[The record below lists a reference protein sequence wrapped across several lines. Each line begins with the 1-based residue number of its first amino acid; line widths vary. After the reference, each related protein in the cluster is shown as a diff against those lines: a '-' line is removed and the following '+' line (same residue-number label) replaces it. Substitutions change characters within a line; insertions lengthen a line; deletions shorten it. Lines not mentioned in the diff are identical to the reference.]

1 MGFGNGISF
10 ISSWLDHRARMR
22 TSLTAGAL
30 AMAAV
35 LIAIVP
41 SLASARVQASII
53 MDAQTGQ
60 VLEAH
65 NADRRCYPASL
76 TKLMTLYLT
85 FQRLNSGKM
94 TLDEELPVSY
104 HAAEQAPTKLYLHPG
119 ERISVQSAILAITT
133 RSANDAAVVL
143 AEAEGG
149 TETRFAELMN
159 QEARQ
164 LGMEHTTF
172 HNASGLPNWQQKTT
186 ARDMAT
192 LALAIIHTYP
202 QYYHFFHAQSFDFR
216 GQTIYGHDHLLGRC
230 PGVDG
235 MKTGYTNASGFNI
248 VTSAVRNGRRLVGV
262 VMGWPTAYSRD
273 RHMAALL
280 NQGFAGIRT
289 ETLASASDIG
299 RQVRPAR
306 AYAKAPAENTE
317 ANRVSSANFGWIV
330 QIGGSFRSLWRVRRA
345 LESARHSAPEA
356 LKGARPL
363 VVRLR
368 RGRYLARFSDMD
380 EATAGE
386 TCRLLRERDFTCSA
400 RPVEPSRVIVAAA
413 GR

>member
-1 MGFGNGISF
+1 MGFGNGISS
-10 ISSWLDHRARMR
+10 ISRTWGHRLRTR
-22 TSLTAGAL
+22 TSLMAGGL

-35 LIAIVP
+35 LMAIAP

-60 VLEAH
+60 VLEAR
-65 NADRRCYPASL
+65 NPDRRCFPASL

-94 TLDEELPVSY
+94 TLDEEIPVSY
-104 HAAEQAPTKLYLHPG
+104 HAAGQAPTKLYLHPG

-143 AEAEGG
+143 SEAEGG
-149 TETRFAELMN
+149 TETHFAELMN

-164 LGMEHTTF
+164 LGMKHTTF
-172 HNASGLPNWQQKTT
+172 RNASGLPNWQQKTT

-192 LALAIIHTYP
+192 LALAIIHNYP
-202 QYYHFFHAQSFDFR
+202 QYYHFFHARSFVFR
-216 GQTIYGHDHLLGRC
+216 AHTIYGHDHLLGSC

-262 VMGWPTAYSRD
+262 VMGGASAHSRD

-280 NQGFAGIRT
+280 NQGFARVPS
-289 ETLASASDIG
+289 ETLASASEAD
-299 RQVRPAR
+299 RKVRPAR
-306 AYAKAPAENTE
+306 ASVKVSDENAEPNH
-317 ANRVSSANFGWIV
+317 ASRANFGWIV
-330 QIGGSFRSLWRVRRA
+330 QIGGSFRSSWRVRRA

-356 LKGARPL
+356 LKGAKPL

-368 RGRYLARFSDMD
+368 RGRYLARFSNMD
-380 EATAGE
+380 EAKAGE
-386 TCRLLRERDFTCSA
+386 TCKLLRDKNFTCHA
-400 RPVEPSRVIVAAA
+400 RPLEPSRVTIAAS